1 MGPTLRPKHGGIRD
15 APRDGA
21 DGHGSVP
28 RALPWQREHRPDW
41 PLNGVR
47 LFAAV
52 LVSFQLIQGLI
63 DSPRIA
69 NSPFTQSYYLI
80 TYNHGFVRR
89 GLIGE
94 AFRLIVGV
102 PTVSEVDGVADLIAI
117 LAIGAVLILIELL
130 IRRGSLESCSMAIL
144 LAASPFIVDYIVV
157 DRRPDLLAIPVLVA
171 LGLVLLIKTRGLLGW
186 IGGFGLVFGA
196 LALVHEDVLMIELPW
211 AIVLVTVATLG
222 RGGDIAGREGPS
234 PIKILV
240 ERLAALVVP
249 SAIAAI
255 ALVAYGL
262 PSAEKV
268 AKLRADVSSFPLH
281 GGTMFVYLP
290 DTLSTSVHR
299 VESLPHSDTLHTI
312 ALSLLLLIPQMAW
325 VVFWGR
331 SRLTAIF
338 TRPGR
343 RAIGLALCAV
353 VAIPTFVLFATGVD
367 WLRWLCGCGTSWLI
381 VQSFAVLLLAPAGRA
396 VEGQDAR
403 VGSGDG
409 QRVRVAES
417 PVRVGLSHWM
427 PALAVYLAAI
437 PPIDVALTSGL
448 LRHFF
453 IFF

>member
-1 MGPTLRPKHGGIRD
+1 MGPAAVPKGGGIRD
-15 APRDGA
+15 AWRGGA
-21 DGHGSVP
+21 DSHGSAP
-28 RALPWQREHRPDW
+28 RAYPWGQAHRPGW
-41 PLNGVR
+41 PPNSVR
-47 LFAAV
+47 LFALV
-52 LVSFQLIQGLI
+52 LVGFQLIQGLI

-80 TYNHGFVRR
+80 TYHHGFVRR

-94 AFRLIVGV
+94 GLRLIVGV
-102 PTVSEVDGVADLIAI
+102 PTVSEVDGVADLVAI
-117 LAIGAVLILIELL
+117 LAIGGVVILIELL
-130 IRRGSLESCSMAIL
+130 IRRGSPASCSMAIL

-171 LGLVLLIKTRGLLGW
+171 LGLVLLTKARGLIVWLGAT
-186 IGGFGLVFGA
+186 GFVFGA

-222 RGGDIAGREGPS
+222 RGGDLAGPEGPS

-240 ERLAALVVP
+240 GRLAALVIP
-249 SAIAAI
+249 SVIAAV

-262 PSAEKV
+262 PGAEKA
-268 AKLRADVSSFPLH
+268 AKLRADVSTFPLR
-281 GGTMFVYLP
+281 GGTMFGYLP

-299 VESLPHSDTLHTI
+299 VESLPQSVKLHTI
-312 ALSLLLLIPQMAW
+312 ALCLLLLMPQVAW
-325 VVFWGR
+325 VVCWGR

-338 TRPGR
+338 LR
-343 RAIGLALCAV
+343 RGHLPTGVVLCAV
-353 VAIPTFVLFATGVD
+353 LGVSTFALFATGVD

-381 VQSFAVLLLAPAGRA
+381 VQSFSVLLLAPDRLA
-396 VEGQDAR
+396 VEGQDTHE
-403 VGSGDG
+403 GSERPPG
-409 QRVRVAES
+409 VTVAEP

-437 PPIDVALTSGL
+437 PPIDVALTAGL

-453 IFF
+453 FFF